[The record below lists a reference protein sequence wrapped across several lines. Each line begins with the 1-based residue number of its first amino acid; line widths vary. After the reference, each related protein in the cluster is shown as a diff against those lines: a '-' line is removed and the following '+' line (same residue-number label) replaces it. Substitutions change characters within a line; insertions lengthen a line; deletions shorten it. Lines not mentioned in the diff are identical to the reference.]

1 MHIAQEDRGARN
13 MLKLNGVDEVSQD
26 NRYLFAC
33 PVGLHAY
40 LGRKMYISDLYLMA
54 IAQICNAYEDSRIIH
69 SFIVFRPR
77 P

>member
-26 NRYLFAC
+26 NRYLFGC

-40 LGRKMYISDLYLMA
+40 LGRKMYIYDLYLMT
-54 IAQICNAYEDSRIIH
+54 IAQICIAYEDSG
-69 SFIVFRPR
+69 
-77 P
+77 